1 MAAYATMEKAPVCTA
16 ELIMLAHARLPSN
29 QRPPCGDMH
38 LVWLL
43 IGKELGDQLSKRR
56 GVRLEGLGDI
66 ILTVDGI
73 RLVKGGNLRGARP
86 AHPLN
91 LAAIAKAANARGVCS
106 SAASRDGVART
117 ARAVI
122 SELMRLANRRRQ
134 ASLSLRPVGS
144 VVSRKARSETEEG
157 VDLIV
162 EDEFQCRTALAWD
175 KNLQSTGQ
183 PFGSRVRGF
192 RQDDRAR
199 SRATVAPPV
208 YRGRGKAVL
217 REEMTSSKASALIR
231 KRAHDRHG
239 PDGLSIIARCLKAC
253 FPSVNATTLKNALED
268 AGVASTPEE
277 RNALIENDSSIRTV
291 EKSLAFPNAL
301 STERRMIIDEAWAEL
316 QQRHFEREKARQ
328 KGARKDGSGIEPGVV
343 SLAVL
348 KQRIDGDWHPAVQ
361 SGRADEEAVVTR
373 LLAFLDI
380 DETSCSE
387 CTRQQ
392 FRASLARL
400 SASYNDDDAFDK
412 AVKGCWK
419 LEAATK
425 PYVAPPRK
433 ERPPPVIKVAW
444 PSQPQEEE
452 DEVSTTMPVGRW
464 NDEDDAY
471 EGLESRTTM
480 AMLEELRMLTYEPVC
495 DATEFRRRL
504 GGPPDVIGLED
515 LARRLRRR
523 AASADLAVSARKAAR
538 LSVVAVEFA
547 GGDTSMRCDDFHRE
561 LAVLFGRDRDTILQ
575 TRRPLATAPSS
586 SLRKALEGVDQNAL
600 MEADQFIELFDK
612 AHIGCQARHVRAAVA
627 RACRAAGLPQP
638 RGALGER
645 DWASPA
651 ALLEL
656 CRGGPLNA
664 RRSKLVSR
672 AFDLLTKRLGE
683 PVIASKLAALLPGA
697 PISNKPAPP
706 ARQAFLEAVGG
717 ARARVSVDTFRA
729 VFEDLSSGVE
739 GDFAFAKLLA
749 NCWDVAPWPA
759 AADAVEEEEVFSEFD
774 ADDDGQRGLPEDR
787 YFSTTGSRQ

>member
-1 MAAYATMEKAPVCTA
+1 
-16 ELIMLAHARLPSN
+16 
-29 QRPPCGDMH
+29 MH

-122 SELMRLANRRRQ
+122 NELMRLANRRRQ
-134 ASLSLRPVGS
+134 ASLSLRPVGH
-144 VVSRKARSETEEG
+144 VASRKARSENEEG

-175 KNLQSTGQ
+175 KNLQKTGQ

-217 REEMTSSKASALIR
+217 REEMTSSKAASLIR

-253 FPSVNATTLKNALED
+253 SGNVVDATILKIALED

-277 RNALIENDSSIRTV
+277 RNALIENDSSTRTV

-328 KGARKDGSGIEPGVV
+328 KGARKDGSGIEPGIV

-380 DETSCSE
+380 DETSCSA

-400 SASYNDDDAFDK
+400 SASYADDDAFDK

-433 ERPPPVIKVAW
+433 PRPPPPIKVAW
-444 PSQPQEEE
+444 PSSQPEEE
-452 DEVSTTMPVGRW
+452 EEEEEIPHVPVGRW
-464 NDEDDAY
+464 NDEDDVY
-471 EGLESRTTM
+471 EGLESRVTM
-480 AMLEELRMLTYEPVC
+480 GMLDELRVIVYEPVC
-495 DATEFRRRL
+495 DVTEFRRRL
-504 GGPPDVIGLED
+504 GGPPDVLGLED

-547 GGDTSMRCDDFHRE
+547 GGDTSMRCDDFHHA
-561 LAVLFGRDRDTILQ
+561 LQVLFGRDRDTIVQ

-627 RACRAAGLPQP
+627 KACRAAGLPQP

-645 DWASPA
+645 DWASPH

-683 PVIASKLAALLPGA
+683 PIIASKLAALLPGA

-717 ARARVSVDTFRA
+717 ARARVSIDTFRA
-729 VFEDLSSGVE
+729 VFEDLSSGIE
-739 GDFAFAKLLA
+739 GDFVFAKLLA

-759 AADAVEEEEVFSEFD
+759 AADAVEEDSEAFPEFD
-774 ADDDGQRGLPEDR
+774 PDDDGQRGLPEDR
-787 YFSTTGSRQ
+787 YFTTTGSRQ

>member
-1 MAAYATMEKAPVCTA
+1 MPSSLNSVRVRFFRLSSSFEASRTARTRPREARAAPVPGPQFSGQPSTVPSLRPPFRAARTMAAYATMDKAPVCTA
-16 ELIMLAHARLPSN
+16 ELIMLAHARLPPN

-122 SELMRLANRRRQ
+122 NELMRLANRRRQ

-144 VVSRKARSETEEG
+144 VVSRKARSENEEG

-217 REEMTSSKASALIR
+217 REEMTSVKAASLIR

-253 FPSVNATTLKNALED
+253 SGNVVDATILKNALED

-277 RNALIENDSSIRTV
+277 RNALIENDSSTRTV

-328 KGARKDGSGIEPGVV
+328 KGARKDGSGIEPGIV

-373 LLAFLDI
+373 LLAFS
-380 DETSCSE
+380 TS
-387 CTRQQ
+387 T
-392 FRASLARL
+392 
-400 SASYNDDDAFDK
+400 
-412 AVKGCWK
+412 
-419 LEAATK
+419 
-425 PYVAPPRK
+425 
-433 ERPPPVIKVAW
+433 
-444 PSQPQEEE
+444 
-452 DEVSTTMPVGRW
+452 
-464 NDEDDAY
+464 
-471 EGLESRTTM
+471 
-480 AMLEELRMLTYEPVC
+480 
-495 DATEFRRRL
+495 
-504 GGPPDVIGLED
+504 
-515 LARRLRRR
+515 RRR
-523 AASADLAVSARKAAR
+523 AA
-538 LSVVAVEFA
+538 
-547 GGDTSMRCDDFHRE
+547 H
-561 LAVLFGRDRDTILQ
+561 VLDNNSGPRWRAS
-575 TRRPLATAPSS
+575 RRPMRMMTPSTRPS
-586 SLRKALEGVDQNAL
+586 
-600 MEADQFIELFDK
+600 
-612 AHIGCQARHVRAAVA
+612 
-627 RACRAAGLPQP
+627 RAAGSSRLLRNRMLLRLGKKDLLPSSRWP
-638 RGALGER
+638 GLLRSLTRRRRDLLPCRSAGGTTRTTSTRG
-645 DWASPA
+645 W
-651 ALLEL
+651 
-656 CRGGPLNA
+656 
-664 RRSKLVSR
+664 SR
-672 AFDLLTKRLGE
+672 ASRWVCWT
-683 PVIASKLAALLPGA
+683 
-697 PISNKPAPP
+697 
-706 ARQAFLEAVGG
+706 
-717 ARARVSVDTFRA
+717 
-729 VFEDLSSGVE
+729 SSG
-739 GDFAFAKLLA
+739 
-749 NCWDVAPWPA
+749 
-759 AADAVEEEEVFSEFD
+759 
-774 ADDDGQRGLPEDR
+774 
-787 YFSTTGSRQ
+787 